1 MKKNII
7 IIGYG
12 VSGQRFFK
20 YIKKIKK
27 FNILKIIVKTKRKI
41 FYNNKNI
48 CGIHKDIKNLN
59 NLNAVIIATPF
70 NISFKYAKYFL
81 QKKIPILIEKPFCQ
95 TILQSKKILNLQ
107 KKNNSS
113 FLINYSDLY
122 DPKYIKLINIGKKK
136 IKKIK
141 TIIANYGNNRIL
153 YPIKKKY
160 YPIQNWIS
168 HPVSIFISLFGQIKK
183 FKIISYEILHKNNLI
198 FERVKVR
205 LIKKNLNL
213 IFSFSN
219 FPGEI
224 NRNIK
229 VIGEKGFF
237 KFNSYVKKDNFI
249 FCKKKLHI
257 DSNKNSIENIL
268 NIFLNNI
275 CKKNIKSNINI
286 GVKEQLLSTNIIKSL
301 TAIRKNALNSK

>member
-81 QKKIPILIEKPFCQ
+81 QKKIPILIEKPFCR

-229 VIGEKGFF
+229 IIGEKGFL
-237 KFNSYVKKDNFI
+237 KYNSYVKKDNFI
-249 FCKKKLHI
+249 FCKKKLYI
-257 DSNKNSIENIL
+257 DSNKTSIENIL

-286 GVKEQLLSTNIIKSL
+286 GVKEQLLSTNIIRSL
-301 TAIRKNALNSK
+301 TAIRKNASYLK

>member
-81 QKKIPILIEKPFCQ
+81 QKKIPILIEKPFCR

-229 VIGEKGFF
+229 IIGEKGLL
-237 KFNSYVKKDNFI
+237 KYNSYVKKDNFI

-257 DSNKNSIENIL
+257 DSNKTSIENIL

-286 GVKEQLLSTNIIKSL
+286 GVKEQLLSTNIIRSL
-301 TAIRKNALNSK
+301 TAIRKNASYLK